1 MKVLNHARRAFS
13 YPGVAQKPGGN
24 ATYSGDYHQFL
35 SEKDMLKRLAAE
47 GYLEE
52 SYVATLEECLEHVR
66 DGEQRQD
73 CRNTVLSVFYANYTG
88 VHPPWGLAEKKRF

>member
-47 GYLEE
+47 GYLEK

-88 VHPPWGLAEKKRF
+88 VHPPWGLAEKKCF

>member
-1 MKVLNHARRAFS
+1 
-13 YPGVAQKPGGN
+13 
-24 ATYSGDYHQFL
+24 
-35 SEKDMLKRLAAE
+35 MLKRLAAE

-73 CRNTVLSVFYANYTG
+73 CRNTVLSVFYAVCPAKLDHTCRCKSGHGN
-88 VHPPWGLAEKKRF
+88 RQ